1 VVRLVVHLR
10 EGNFDVVSILPIVVL
25 RGGCHTSG
33 EVETVTPM
41 HRVIAICCRLCVFP
55 LSPNPLLQ
63 FSNGHMLRHTWTS
76 KNISKALAARSE
88 LVGLHLE
95 RLASQPI
102 SEPSWDDL
110 VGGIDLL
117 HVTGDTANGIISAGR
132 YRRNYPMNFCKL
144 VARSLDRNDLRP

>member
-1 VVRLVVHLR
+1 MA
-10 EGNFDVVSILPIVVL
+10 
-25 RGGCHTSG
+25 
-33 EVETVTPM
+33 VTPM
-41 HRVIAICCRLCVFP
+41 HQVTATRYRLLCLL

-76 KNISKALAARSE
+76 KNISKALAVPSE

-95 RLASQPI
+95 RLTSQSI

-117 HVTGDTANGIISAGR
+117 LVTGDTANGIISAGR
-132 YRRNYPMNFCKL
+132 YFRNYPMNCCKL
-144 VARSLDRNDLRP
+144 AARSLDRNDLRPDILVAGEVAFLFWFDNSQNENSIPVC